1 MKPSH
6 LSPSALLLSVSA
18 FMAEPVLAQESPQSP
33 PPAADTRA
41 KEGQQQRET
50 PASQFAAR
58 KAKDLRARAAKA
70 KKAGQGLVAERLEA
84 AATIWDKV
92 AAHQEKAAK
101 LEADAAKIERKT
113 LEIKS
118 QARRAHSLVEQ
129 TETRRARAIAR
140 LRELGLSES
149 PETPSAAPPPAT
161 PPGAPSQ
168 RGAGAGAKDT
178 AKDSKASSESK
189 GGAK

>member
-18 FMAEPVLAQESPQSP
+18 FMAEPAWAEASTESR
-33 PPAADTRA
+33 PAAAPTKSA
-41 KEGQQQRET
+41 EGQQSET
-50 PASQFAAR
+50 PPSQFAQK
-58 KAKDLRARAAKA
+58 KAKDLRSRAAKA

-84 AATIWDKV
+84 AAALWDKV

-101 LEADAAKIERKT
+101 LEGDAAKIERKT
-113 LEIKS
+113 LELKS

-129 TETRRARAIAR
+129 TETRRARAVAR